1 MCTVLDANQFHSR
14 ARDVQPQQQQ
24 PSSNIVYV
32 QVPSSGGRWNGRH
45 YLHAQSKCL
54 GAVLVTVGSFSVV
67 GNIVMGVFAP
77 EWVAWYLTRAV
88 LCATM
93 VSTGLHAIIIIFIII
108 ITF

>member
-1 MCTVLDANQFHSR
+1 
-14 ARDVQPQQQQ
+14 
-24 PSSNIVYV
+24 
-32 QVPSSGGRWNGRH
+32 
-45 YLHAQSKCL
+45 
-54 GAVLVTVGSFSVV
+54 VLVTVGSFSVV

-108 ITF
+108 IAF